1 MAEWDVDADPE
12 QIKEVYARFG
22 LAMYQAQ
29 CLEQQ
34 LALILAT
41 KYGPGPTTL
50 SNTEFENVLDALFSR
65 TLGQLVNEI
74 GKLASLSE
82 DEEGRLQ
89 KALTKRN
96 WLVHR
101 YFSDRSIDFL
111 SETGREMMVE
121 ELQEVSE
128 FFHSLDELFTQRT
141 MEYVETFGITQELID
156 LELNRLLAAPLDGDD
171 APRTR

>member
-1 MAEWDVDADPE
+1 MAEWDVDADAE

-50 SNTEFENVLDALFSR
+50 SNTEFDNVLDALYSR

-74 GKLASLSE
+74 GKIASLSE

-89 KALTKRN
+89 KAVTKRN
-96 WLVHR
+96 WLAHR

-111 SETGREMMVE
+111 SESGRQMMVE

-128 FFHSLDELFTQRT
+128 CFHSLDELFTQRT

-156 LELNRLLAAPLDGDD
+156 LEINRLLADPGD
-171 APRTR
+171 P

>member
-41 KYGPGPTTL
+41 KYGPGPAKL
-50 SNTEFENVLDALFSR
+50 SNTEFDNVLDALFSR
-65 TLGQLVNEI
+65 TLGQLVNGI

-89 KALTKRN
+89 KAVTKRN
-96 WLVHR
+96 WLAHR

-111 SETGREMMVE
+111 SESGREMMVE
-121 ELQEVSE
+121 ELQEVSD
-128 FFHSLDELFTQRT
+128 FFHSWTNCLPKEQWS
-141 MEYVETFGITQELID
+141 M
-156 LELNRLLAAPLDGDD
+156 
-171 APRTR
+171 

>member
-41 KYGPGPTTL
+41 KYGPDPTTL
-50 SNTEFENVLDALFSR
+50 SNTEFDNVLDALFSR
-65 TLGQLVNEI
+65 TLGQLVNGI
-74 GKLASLSE
+74 GKIASLSE

-89 KALTKRN
+89 KAVTKRK
-96 WLVHR
+96 LAGAQV
-101 YFSDRSIDFL
+101 
-111 SETGREMMVE
+111 
-121 ELQEVSE
+121 
-128 FFHSLDELFTQRT
+128 
-141 MEYVETFGITQELID
+141 
-156 LELNRLLAAPLDGDD
+156 LL
-171 APRTR
+171 